1 MAVIVSIGP
10 ITEVGL
16 SGWVVCMYPGGA
28 GGRRKEIES
37 DKFDGCGCWCVSD
50 FAIWRGHVMSSM
62 DKIDTKL
69 NLNQVHHHHYHVNV
83 QLVRGW
89 TGILNQK
96 ASGAG
101 KITVGKT
108 TTIDAMVKT
117 ANLRI
122 T

>member
-1 MAVIVSIGP
+1 
-10 ITEVGL
+10 
-16 SGWVVCMYPGGA
+16 
-28 GGRRKEIES
+28 
-37 DKFDGCGCWCVSD
+37 
-50 FAIWRGHVMSSM
+50 MSSM

-96 ASGAG
+96 ASGVG
-101 KITVGKT
+101 KTTVGKT
-108 TTIDAMVKT
+108 TTIGAMVNT